1 MITKDNMVYI
11 LKRTELKN
19 ITEHQLE
26 EFISEFDLDDK
37 GNVLIPYQHKGYT
50 CNDKMDLFIN
60 SDIQAISFFS
70 GCGGLDIGTQLAGV
84 KVLSSLS
91 EKELQNEKVIID
103 ILRKCFED
111 KEDIASMAEGDNL
124 EMLVEK
130 VMELVRNLYL

>member
-84 KVLSSLS
+84 KVLSSLDFMRI
-91 EKELQNEKVIID
+91 V
-103 ILRKCFED
+103 
-111 KEDIASMAEGDNL
+111 
-124 EMLVEK
+124 
-130 VMELVRNLYL
+130 